1 MAPIPVPDNG
11 ILLRDAPCPTAESTL
26 DESKAQPQVMRLDL
40 ADGVLEG
47 IVKASRLGKDIHMSF
62 GRNITLHFG
71 NRSHQLLSIAQ
82 PTHSELYQYTN
93 SHEDEL
99 RFAGTLTH
107 KLAQK
112 KVQENTAGADA
123 AAATLQIQMAT
134 HQQNKQSKR
143 IKVLSETP
151 VPSPVIKSTHP
162 KSKAANFFAAVRGQG
177 TKKPTTSF
185 SGSISRSTASS
196 PSIAAIRSGQVTP
209 SAPRSA
215 PPAEDGKAQK
225 LKALKVPLLHLVA
238 IRPMSLKFLANTVGC
253 SQDECMEVL
262 EKIGKKA
269 RLDPDKWD
277 LSDKAFK
284 DLDVWK
290 FAYDLDY
297 DRELATEH
305 AISAYDRMRL
315 SRDDELWQLLLPKE
329 ERGKG
334 KVLSKLH
341 LHQGPIQQSGTPRI
355 HVQRTT
361 DEQMNSNTPDGDVDE
376 KHHLAPGGATP
387 MAASQSA
394 ELAKKKRL
402 EEAQAKRL
410 LTTKPKKAAP
420 TPQAKESMKKKVTKK
435 AASAGPNVKSTEFV
449 HDSDEEDEG
458 EDNAAPAPKAAATP
472 TLKYEAQASS
482 KKPPPEAR
490 QSAKQTQQVK
500 KNRELEKSANELT
513 QKPIKS
519 TQSPSTIGT
528 PNSRHRASDA
538 SQSSTASSKLSRQ
551 RTTSS
556 PLKPSPLGSSPPTN
570 ASDLDND
577 NHLHQTSSSTSSTP
591 LFSQSRNP
599 QPSSRMRPEVA
610 KQTPN
615 REEISSDR
623 PLKRKAND
631 IESGIH
637 NHKVSGTEG
646 LKAPAAKRAK
656 TSLPSPPAFDSS
668 SSDSSPFSEN
678 LLSQAQRF
686 KNVYGNYEQL
696 YQELSAQDN
705 PAAEKVDRLMKMHER
720 LESMKDDIG
729 RATHRR

>member
-1 MAPIPVPDNG
+1 MPMPPRPHYKARWLRTSRTSSPSGKQTWETPICRLML
-11 ILLRDAPCPTAESTL
+11 ILVC
-26 DESKAQPQVMRLDL
+26 
-40 ADGVLEG
+40 
-47 IVKASRLGKDIHMSF
+47 
-62 GRNITLHFG
+62 
-71 NRSHQLLSIAQ
+71 
-82 PTHSELYQYTN
+82 
-93 SHEDEL
+93 
-99 RFAGTLTH
+99 
-107 KLAQK
+107 
-112 KVQENTAGADA
+112 
-123 AAATLQIQMAT
+123 
-134 HQQNKQSKR
+134 R
-143 IKVLSETP
+143 IKILSETP

-177 TKKPTTSF
+177 TKKPTTSL
-185 SGSISRSTASS
+185 SGAISRSTANS
-196 PSIAAIRSGQVTP
+196 PTITAIRSGQVTP

-215 PPAEDGKAQK
+215 PPAEDEKAQK

-238 IRPMSLKFLANTVGC
+238 IRPMSLQYLANRVGC
-253 SQDECMEVL
+253 SQGECMEVL

-297 DRELATEH
+297 DRELAIEH

-329 ERGKG
+329 ERDKG
-334 KVLSKLH
+334 KVLSKLQ

-361 DEQMNSNTPDGDVDE
+361 DEHIDSNTPDGDVDE

-387 MAASQSA
+387 MARSQSA

-410 LTTKPKKAAP
+410 LSTKPKKAAP
-420 TPQAKESMKKKVTKK
+420 TPQAKQSTKKKVTKK
-435 AASAGPNVKSTEFV
+435 AASAEPNVKSTEFV

-472 TLKYEAQASS
+472 TLKQEAKVSS
-482 KKPPPEAR
+482 KKPLPEAR

-519 TQSPSTIGT
+519 IQSPSTTGT

-599 QPSSRMRPEVA
+599 QPSSRMRPEAA

-615 REEISSDR
+615 RVEFSSDR

-646 LKAPAAKRAK
+646 LNTPAAKRAK

-686 KNVYGNYEQL
+686 KNVYSNYEQL